1 MCTCMRTHTHTHT
14 HTHAYLYHSLNSV
27 SHTFEQLLHARM
39 CPYSA
44 HTNMA
49 ELREVGPGLSSATDL
64 VFVFGEVTFLSL
76 SLNFPIC

>member
-1 MCTCMRTHTHTHT
+1 
-14 HTHAYLYHSLNSV
+14 
-27 SHTFEQLLHARM
+27 
-39 CPYSA
+39 
-44 HTNMA
+44 MA